1 MVVQTGTAQKNG
13 KETSYGLKKAGVM
26 NNLRVYFAV
35 LSTLM
40 ALFATGLALF
50 LNYFLHGVPVTTPL
64 LECLIP
70 ITAGT
75 FLLGY
80 VIGHFLT
87 EPLRELTEKV
97 RNRKAGDS
105 FVFTHKGRLREA
117 DDLADCL
124 EELAEYANAR
134 QKELAVREKR
144 QSEFIS
150 DVAHELRTPLTA
162 IRGNAEMLQ
171 DPDLPH
177 DMHERFCNTIVRE
190 SQRLTNLTKDLIT
203 LEKIQG
209 STAQNVKMSRINMK
223 DVAQEVVNNLYP
235 ILVERQ
241 AHTTI
246 VGEAPDILGNVDQMK
261 QVIQNLVENASRFI
275 QPGGHITIELC
286 GLKGNCVV
294 SVKDDGCGFGD
305 INPKLLFGRFYR
317 TDSSRQRGTGG
328 TGLGLAI
335 VKSIVEAHDGTVEA
349 VNLSGSGACFIIAIP
364 AIAAE

>member
-1 MVVQTGTAQKNG
+1 
-13 KETSYGLKKAGVM
+13 M
-26 NNLRVYFAV
+26 NNLRFYFAV

-40 ALFATGLALF
+40 AMFATGFAMF
-50 LNYFLHGVPVTTPL
+50 LNHSINGTPATLPFLECIVPVALT
-64 LECLIP
+64 
-70 ITAGT
+70 T

-97 RNRKAGDS
+97 RNRKEGTT
-105 FVFTHKGRLREA
+105 FVFTRKGRLREA

-124 EELAEYANAR
+124 EELAQYANVR
-134 QKELAVREKR
+134 QKELTVREKR

-171 DPDLPH
+171 DPDLPP
-177 DMHERFCNTIVRE
+177 DMHDRFCETIIRE

-203 LEKIQG
+203 LEKIEG
-209 STAQNVKMSRINMK
+209 STTQAAEMSRVNMK
-223 DVAQEVVNNLYP
+223 TVVEEVMNNLYP

-241 AHTTI
+241 ANTAV
-246 VGEAPDILGNVDQMK
+246 VGEAPEILGNADQMK

-275 QPGGHITIELC
+275 QPGDHITVELR
-286 GLKGNCVV
+286 GLKGNCVIT
-294 SVKDDGCGFGD
+294 VKDDGCGFGD
-305 INPKLLFGRFYR
+305 IDPKLLFDRFYR

-349 VNLSGSGACFIIAIP
+349 VNLSGGGACFIVAIP
-364 AIAAE
+364 AIPAA

>member
-1 MVVQTGTAQKNG
+1 
-13 KETSYGLKKAGVM
+13 M
-26 NNLRVYFAV
+26 NNLRFHFAI
-35 LSTLM
+35 LATLLAM
-40 ALFATGLALF
+40 FATGLALF
-50 LNYFLHGVPVTTPL
+50 FNYLFCGATITMPL
-64 LECLIP
+64 LECLVP
-70 ITAGT
+70 VAALT

-80 VIGHFLT
+80 VIGSFLT
-87 EPLRELTEKV
+87 EPLRELTENV
-97 RNRKAGDS
+97 RNRKNNAS
-105 FVFTHKGRLREA
+105 FMFTRKGRLREA

-124 EELAEYANAR
+124 AELVEYGNTR
-134 QKELAVREKR
+134 QEALAVREKR

-171 DPDLPH
+171 DPDLPA
-177 DMHERFCNTIVRE
+177 DMHDRFCKTIINE

-209 STAQNVKMSRINMK
+209 SPGKAPKMNRLNMK
-223 DVAQEVVNNLYP
+223 TIAEEVVDNLYP
-235 ILVERQ
+235 ILLERK
-241 AHTTI
+241 ANVAV
-246 VGEAPDILGNVDQMK
+246 VGEAPDILGNADQMK

-275 QPGGHITIELC
+275 QPEGHITVELC
-286 GLKGNCVV
+286 GLKGNCVI

-305 INPKLLFGRFYR
+305 INPKLLFDRFYR

-349 VNLSGSGACFIIAIP
+349 VNLSGGGACFIVAIP
-364 AIAAE
+364 AILAA

>member
-1 MVVQTGTAQKNG
+1 
-13 KETSYGLKKAGVM
+13 M
-26 NNLRVYFAV
+26 NNLRFYFAV

-40 ALFATGLALF
+40 AMFATGFIIYLNHF
-50 LNYFLHGVPVTTPL
+50 LNGAPITAPL
-64 LECLIP
+64 LESLVP
-70 ITAGT
+70 VGAVT

-87 EPLRELTEKV
+87 EPLRALAQKV
-97 RNRKAGDS
+97 RDRKEGTH
-105 FVFTHKGRLREA
+105 FVFSRKGRLREA
-117 DDLADCL
+117 DELADCL
-124 EELAEYANAR
+124 EELVQYANVR
-134 QKELAVREKR
+134 QKELSVREKR

-171 DPDLPH
+171 DPDLPP
-177 DMHERFCNTIVRE
+177 DMHERFCETIVRE
-190 SQRLTNLTKDLIT
+190 SQRLTNLTKDLLT

-209 STAQNVKMSRINMK
+209 SNVQATQMSRVNMK
-223 DVAQEVVNNLYP
+223 TVVEEVVNNLYP

-241 AHTTI
+241 ANTTV
-246 VGEAPDILGNVDQMK
+246 VGEAPDILGNADQMK

-275 QPGGHITIELC
+275 QPGGHITIELR

-305 INPKLLFGRFYR
+305 INPKLLFDRFYR

-349 VNLSGSGACFIIAIP
+349 VNLSGGGACFIIAIP
-364 AIAAE
+364 AIPAA

>member
-1 MVVQTGTAQKNG
+1 
-13 KETSYGLKKAGVM
+13 M
-26 NNLRVYFAV
+26 NNLRFYFAV
-35 LSTLM
+35 LTTLLAM
-40 ALFATGLALF
+40 FATSIAMAFNHF
-50 LNYFLHGVPVTTPL
+50 LNGAPVTVPL
-64 LECLIP
+64 LECLVP
-70 ITAGT
+70 IAAVT

-97 RNRKAGDS
+97 RARKADTA
-105 FVFTHKGRLREA
+105 FVFSSKGRLREA

-124 EELAEYANAR
+124 EELAQYANAR

-144 QSEFIS
+144 QSQFIS

-171 DPDLPH
+171 DPDLPPE
-177 DMHERFCNTIVRE
+177 MHERFCETIIRE

-209 STAQNVKMSRINMK
+209 SNTQTKELARLNMK
-223 DVAQEVVNNLYP
+223 TVVEEVMNNLYP
-235 ILVERQ
+235 ILVERK
-241 AHTTI
+241 ANTTVI
-246 VGEAPDILGNVDQMK
+246 GEAPDILGNADQMK

-275 QPGGHITIELC
+275 QPGGHITVELR
-286 GLKGNCVV
+286 GLKGNCVI

-305 INPKLLFGRFYR
+305 IDPKLLFDRFYR

-349 VNLSGSGACFIIAIP
+349 VNLSGGGACFIVAIP
-364 AIAAE
+364 AIAAA

>member
-1 MVVQTGTAQKNG
+1 
-13 KETSYGLKKAGVM
+13 M
-26 NNLRVYFAV
+26 NNLRFYFAV

-40 ALFATGLALF
+40 AMFATGFAMF
-50 LNYFLHGVPVTTPL
+50 LNHSINGTPATLPFLECIVPVALT
-64 LECLIP
+64 
-70 ITAGT
+70 T

-97 RNRKAGDS
+97 RNRKEGTT
-105 FVFTHKGRLREA
+105 FVFARKGRLREA

-124 EELAEYANAR
+124 EELAQYANVR
-134 QKELAVREKR
+134 QKELTVREKR

-171 DPDLPH
+171 DPDLPP
-177 DMHERFCNTIVRE
+177 DMHDRFCETIIRE

-203 LEKIQG
+203 LEKIEG
-209 STAQNVKMSRINMK
+209 STTQAAEMSRVNMK
-223 DVAQEVVNNLYP
+223 TVVEEVMNNLYP

-241 AHTTI
+241 ANTAV
-246 VGEAPDILGNVDQMK
+246 VGEAPDILGNADQMK

-275 QPGGHITIELC
+275 QPGGHITVELR
-286 GLKGNCVV
+286 GLKGNCVIT
-294 SVKDDGCGFGD
+294 VKDDGCGFGD
-305 INPKLLFGRFYR
+305 IDPKLLFDRFYR

-349 VNLSGSGACFIIAIP
+349 VNLSGGGACFIVAIP
-364 AIAAE
+364 AIPAA